1 MSTLRTGIVGV
12 GGMGIANYHAR
23 ALAEEELVELV
34 ACCDINVEALHSFG
48 EKHGIPH
55 RYTSYDEMFQREN
68 LDIIVICTNELW
80 HAPIT
85 IQAASYRPR
94 AIICEKPMAMNLA
107 EADAMLEACEQ
118 NGVVLIIGH
127 QRRYM
132 PQYARA
138 KELLQGGAIGSLEQI
153 WATGHAFTSLMVDGT
168 HTVDLMRYY
177 ADDAPIEWVMGQAD
191 ARTERIGWKH
201 VLEDA
206 AIALMKFETGV
217 RGLLTV
223 GGGHTNSAKEAL
235 GTSARFEYH
244 RIVLQGSTGVIDIR
258 GDSPIDGIPLVSLIK
273 GDKSEAV
280 DLFTGQDGKM
290 QRWHQ
295 GLSPHADLIRCL
307 NEGSTHPLSGQSAR
321 ATLEVLMAVYE
332 SSRLRR
338 MITLPMDNLENPLE
352 QMLAE
357 RGKPFLEVS

>member
-1 MSTLRTGIVGV
+1 MSKLKTGIVGV

-23 ALAEEELVELV
+23 ALAEVERVQLA
-34 ACCDINVEALHSFG
+34 ACCDINVDVLYPFG
-48 EKHGIPH
+48 EKHGIPN
-55 RYTSYDEMFQREN
+55 RYTSYDDMFQAEN
-68 LDIIVICTNELW
+68 LDIVVICTNELW

-85 IQAASYRPR
+85 IQAASYRPQ

-107 EADAMLEACEQ
+107 EADAMLAACEE

-138 KELLQGGAIGSLEQI
+138 KELLLDGAIGRLEQI
-153 WATGHAFTSLMVDGT
+153 WASGHPFTSLMVDGT

-177 ADDAPIEWVMGQAD
+177 ADDAPVEWVMGQAD
-191 ARTERIGWKH
+191 ARTERVGWKH

-206 AIALMKFETGV
+206 AMALMKFETGV

-223 GGGHTNSAKEAL
+223 GGGHINAAKEAL
-235 GTSARFEYH
+235 GTSAPFEYH
-244 RIVLQGSTGVIDIR
+244 RILLQGSKGVIDIR
-258 GDSPIDGIPLVSLIK
+258 GDSPIEGIPLVSLIR

-280 DLFTGQDGKM
+280 DLLDEDGKR
-290 QRWHQ
+290 QRWHK

-307 NEGSTHPLSGQSAR
+307 EDGSTHQLSGFSAR

-338 MITLPMDNLENPLE
+338 VITLPMDNQENPLE
-352 QMLAE
+352 QMLRE
-357 RGKPFLEVS
+357 RGKPFLEVG